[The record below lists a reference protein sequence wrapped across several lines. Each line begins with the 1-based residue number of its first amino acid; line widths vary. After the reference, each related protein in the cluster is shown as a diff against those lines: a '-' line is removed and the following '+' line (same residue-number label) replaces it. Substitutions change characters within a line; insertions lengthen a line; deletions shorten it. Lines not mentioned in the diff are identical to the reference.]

1 MGIPSLPGVSG
12 SDKVAADL
20 ATSVVA
26 GTISAV
32 GPGKGFSVY
41 GPMNLVLYG
50 ERTATLTTTANST
63 AATLN
68 SATGLAAGAAIKSA
82 NVPKGTTIGALSGT
96 DVTLGLMPEFWN
108 GTLRP
113 GTTGIYMGSLPADLS
128 VLVGATVVSPYF
140 ASGTTVT
147 AIDATTRVATTS
159 NAPTGLPGIV
169 TNILF
174 EFDPDASVIITTGA
188 DATATFTGAGIL
200 FNATVQL
207 ERSFDGGATWIPCNI
222 GGSGG
227 LAQWVGDGSTTG
239 SPISLAFGDPEAGMI
254 YRLNALAFSAV
265 SNVALKY
272 RISTTGQAGTS
283 ISLQT
288 I

>member
-26 GTISAV
+26 GTIAAA
-32 GPGKGFSVY
+32 GPGKAFSVY

-50 ERTATLTTTANST
+50 ERTATLTTAANSFS
-63 AATLN
+63 ASVG
-68 SATGLAAGAAIKSA
+68 SATGLANGAAIKSA
-82 NVPKGTTIGALSGT
+82 NVPAGTALGGLSGT
-96 DVTLGLMPEFWN
+96 NLTLVPPPQFWN

-113 GTTGIYMGSLPADLS
+113 GTTGIYMGALPADLS

-140 ASGTTVT
+140 AAGTTVT
-147 AIDATTRVATTS
+147 AIDAATRIATTS
-159 NAPTGLPGIV
+159 NAPTGLPGV
-169 TNILF
+169 VANFLF
-174 EFDPDASVIITTGA
+174 EFDPDPSVIVVTGA
-188 DATATFTGAGIL
+188 DPAATFTGASIF

-207 ERSFDGGATWIPCNI
+207 ERSFDGGATWIACNI
-222 GGSGG
+222 GGSGA

-239 SPISLAFGDPEAGMI
+239 TPISLAFGDPEAGML

>member
-1 MGIPSLPGVSG
+1 MGIPSLRGVSG

-26 GTISAV
+26 GTIVAV
-32 GPGKGFSVY
+32 GPGKAFSVY

-50 ERTATLTTTANST
+50 ERTATLTTTANS
-63 AATLN
+63 L
-68 SATGLAAGAAIKSA
+68 SASVGSGTGLANGAAIKSA
-82 NVPKGTTIGALSGT
+82 NVPSGAVLTGISGT
-96 DVTLGLMPEFWN
+96 NLTLALMPQFWN
-108 GTLRP
+108 GTLQP
-113 GTTGIYMGSLPADLS
+113 DVTGIVMGALPADLS
-128 VLVGATVVSPYF
+128 VLTGATIVSPYF
-140 ASGTTVT
+140 ATGTTVLS
-147 AIDATTRVATTS
+147 INATTRVVTTS
-159 NAPTGLPGIV
+159 NAPTGIPVTV

-174 EFDPDASVIITTGA
+174 EFDPGARAIVVSGA
-188 DATATFTGAGIL
+188 DAAATFTGPSIL

-207 ERSFDGGATWIPCNI
+207 ERSFDGGATWVVCNV
-222 GGSGG
+222 GGSGA

-239 SPISLAFGDPEAGMI
+239 TPVSLAFGDPEAGMI
-254 YRLNALAFSAV
+254 YRLNAIAFSAV

>member
-26 GTISAV
+26 GTISAT
-32 GPGKGFSVY
+32 GPGKAFSVY

-50 ERTATLTTTANST
+50 ERTATLTTTAASLASTVNSG
-63 AATLN
+63 
-68 SATGLAAGAAIKSA
+68 TGLAAGASINSA
-82 NVPKGTTIGALSGT
+82 NVPAGATVGVLSGT
-96 DVTLGLMPEFWN
+96 NVTLRLMPQYWN
-108 GTLRP
+108 GSLQP
-113 GTTGIYMGSLPADLS
+113 GTTGIYMGSLPTSLAT
-128 VLVGATVVSPYF
+128 LVGATIVSPYF

-147 AIDATTRVATTS
+147 AVDATTRIVTTS
-159 NAPTGLPGIV
+159 NAPTGLSGV
-169 TNILF
+169 NDNILF
-174 EFDPDASVIITTGA
+174 EFQPDGHAIVTSGA
-188 DATATFTGAGIL
+188 DATAKFTGASL
-200 FNATVQL
+200 FFNATVQL
-207 ERSFDGGATWIPCNI
+207 ERSFNGGATWVPCNI
-222 GGSGG
+222 GGSGA

-239 SPISLAFGDPEAGMI
+239 TAISLAFGDPEAAMV
-254 YRLNALAFSAV
+254 YRLNTLAYSAV

-272 RISTTGQAGTS
+272 RISTTGQAATS